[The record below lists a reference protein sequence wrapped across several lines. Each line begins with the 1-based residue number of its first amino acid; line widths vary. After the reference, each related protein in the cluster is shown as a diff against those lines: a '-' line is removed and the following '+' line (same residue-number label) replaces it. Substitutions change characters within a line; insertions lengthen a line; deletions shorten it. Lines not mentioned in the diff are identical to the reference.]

1 MKEEEL
7 SKKQIKPLFKKKKN
21 LHKTVVDGLR
31 AQKSSKENT
40 LRELLINKKSISWLP
55 TNVS

>member
-7 SKKQIKPLFKKKKN
+7 SKKQIKPLFKKKN